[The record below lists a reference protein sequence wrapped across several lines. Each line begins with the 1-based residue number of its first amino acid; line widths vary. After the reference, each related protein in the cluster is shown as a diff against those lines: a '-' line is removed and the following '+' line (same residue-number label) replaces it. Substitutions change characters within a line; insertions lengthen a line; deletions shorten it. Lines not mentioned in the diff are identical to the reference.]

1 MSPRDRRSRLRP
13 RALGLGLLLVALFAV
28 APVWGSMFGEENT
41 TLVQMLVQLLQIES
55 DMGELNKVAGEIG
68 DTANAL
74 LSTYQ
79 QVNAGIDTLR
89 NYSFDAFLNDLKVD
103 LYRQYP
109 GFAKLEGASR
119 KLASWDDKS
128 FTSSPFTAYEAIGA
142 VVGDVTDPLRSDVSA
157 GRVNIDEELLLKG
170 EAAGGIAAA
179 YTAEQATEA
188 FDKQVKDLA
197 ALARSATPA
206 QAAQL
211 SARSGLMLAAQQS
224 HVMRLLA
231 RTVRL
236 RSLDAALEYGRRIH
250 ARNSAYEQRDTTVAF
265 AKESLAAPAL
275 IDFSAGSSDAAE
287 VQP

>member
-1 MSPRDRRSRLRP
+1 MPPRESSSRVRP
-13 RALGLGLLLVALFAV
+13 RVVALALLVAALLSV

-142 VVGDVTDPLRSDVSA
+142 VVGDATEPLRRDVAA
-157 GRVNIDEELLLKG
+157 GRVNVDEELLLRG
-170 EAAGGIAAA
+170 EAAGGLSAA

-188 FDKQVKDLA
+188 FDKQVKDLST
-197 ALARSATPA
+197 LARSATPA
-206 QAAQL
+206 QAEQL
-211 SARSGLMLAAQQS
+211 SARANLMVAAQQS

-250 ARNSAYEQRDTTVAF
+250 ARNSAYEQRDTAAAF

-275 IDFSAGSSDAAE
+275 IDFAGSSDGTTE

>member
-1 MSPRDRRSRLRP
+1 LRK
-13 RALGLGLLLVALFAV
+13 RASIALLFLVLVGLLAV

-41 TLVQMLVQLLQIES
+41 TLVQMLVQLLQIQDGMS
-55 DMGELNKVAGEIG
+55 ELNKVAGQIG
-68 DTANAL
+68 DTANSL

-79 QVNAGIDTLR
+79 QVNAGIDALR

-103 LYRQYP
+103 VYKQYP
-109 GFAKLEGASR
+109 GFAKLENASR
-119 KLASWDDKS
+119 RLAAWDDKA

-142 VVGDVTDPLRSDVSA
+142 VVGDATERLRRDVATGSI
-157 GRVNIDEELLLKG
+157 NIDEELLLRG
-170 EAAGGIAAA
+170 EAAGGIASA

-188 FDKQVKDLA
+188 FDKQVKDLS

-206 QAAQL
+206 QATQL
-211 SARSGLMLAAQQS
+211 SARAGLMLAAQQS

-236 RSLDAALEYGRRIH
+236 QSLDSALEYGRRIH
-250 ARNSAYEQRDTTVAF
+250 ARNSAYEQRDTVAAL

-275 IDFSAGSSDAAE
+275 IDFSTGSGAE